1 MLDSER
7 LEYRRPFPL
16 TSSGYVEG
24 LMMDDRVGVQLFP
37 KEGWH
42 RHVVAT
48 AARDQEAFARSAELY
63 AQAGLDVNEKK
74 AIRRAVVWEAWGGQ
88 TEGDTGWTGPPRR
101 KLLKLL
107 QITLELAKGGVVD
120 LQLLSSLLGSW
131 AFFLQFRRCLYS
143 VIDALYKEGPPRG
156 RQRGTFSVDSSR
168 SQRTDYP

>member
-1 MLDSER
+1 MTEWESSCSRRKGGTGMSSPPWLGTER
-7 LEYRRPFPL
+7 PLRARRSCMHKQAW
-16 TSSGYVEG
+16 TSTKR
-24 LMMDDRVGVQLFP
+24 M
-37 KEGWH
+37 
-42 RHVVAT
+42 
-48 AARDQEAFARSAELY
+48 
-63 AQAGLDVNEKK
+63 DVNEKK
-74 AIRRAVVWEAWGGQ
+74 AIRQAVVWEAWGGQ

-107 QITLELAKGGVVD
+107 QITLELAKGGIVD